1 MHMRTITQ
9 QQQQRRRQSHLGCC
23 IASTTDSCSM
33 SQVQMHTLAAE
44 QTSPYAYCILCAAAA
59 AAAAAGMR
67 KNAPAA
73 AAAPKAKAVP
83 KPAETSG
90 GDLDP
95 RSVALPGANDIFS
108 VSFFRLSQESKFQV
122 VCAGLDV

>member
-1 MHMRTITQ
+1 MDV
-9 QQQQRRRQSHLGCC
+9 SDVCC
-23 IASTTDSCSM
+23 
-33 SQVQMHTLAAE
+33 
-44 QTSPYAYCILCAAAA
+44 CAV
-59 AAAAAGMR
+59 AAAAGMR

-95 RSVALPGANDIFS
+95 RSVALPGALSESCASATARDSFVGCITPGSTAGQKSTALFEARCFFPVEL
-108 VSFFRLSQESKFQV
+108 VSI
-122 VCAGLDV
+122 G